1 MELSTEIFIGNFLLH
16 LVKENNMLVRN
27 RNPFNLIL
35 GCFLLYFLLGQ
46 GLSAK
51 QLTYPSLDE
60 KRITPILDEK
70 IMIPIPREKIII
82 PIIPIVCNK
91 TSSLAMTTASSFR
104 YCNIPGNPSS
114 SPIAQNHDVKEP
126 FVVIL
131 PSVPS
136 TTSYQLYRSIND
148 GAYLKVA
155 TLNTQKNS
163 VSQVINEI
171 SQVINVESKVS
182 YKYKACSLDGCSTGY
197 SPNRVINIGRLIDHL
212 PDLPEPVTPAPVPPI
227 LVSVPSS
234 PPEPS
239 LESIPSSATS
249 HYYGPIPGSGAV
261 SGGAATYN
269 IPIQLPPGRANM
281 TPSVSLN
288 YSSRSGSG
296 IAGVGWG
303 ISASGAISRC
313 PQTFAQDEQS
323 INVTYSASDDRLCLD
338 GQRLMHVAGTYGEAN
353 AVYRLEEDTF
363 VSVVQK
369 LGHINYSSTYFEVT
383 YANGNVSYYGKT
395 SNSQVR
401 PAGKNVAQ
409 SWMLSTAYDVS
420 KQNNIQY
427 EYTNFDEGE
436 TLLSTISYTGN
447 GDGFGDRKVVFNYES
462 REAIRSSYLGGGHI
476 SSSQRLSSIS
486 TRLANQLIR
495 RYTLSYDISST
506 SHRDILKSLTACSYK
521 SGRTPKCQ
529 LTTEFES
536 HLPNM
541 GWAAAGQA
549 KLVGSGVS
557 NASNKIVLKDVNGD
571 GVSEMLY
578 MTRNDEGYS
587 VDVRV
592 FNENTNEY
600 ESTYSNLNDYDT
612 QLYAGIDGDI
622 NNDGITDFLI
632 NHNGRMAYL
641 QFDSNYTLHLNV
653 LGNYFP
659 EYITNLTLA
668 GTQVIDI
675 NNDGYQ
681 DIIFTSSHNNGRS
694 EVAYFPNKGVDGVN
708 MQGNVGFDDIQTI
721 LVLKKRPAGVATQR
735 ASVFDVDGDGLQDI
749 VLTFNNANLSTQLS
763 IAFANKQASGS
774 LNYNEV
780 NASGLNL
787 PSNIHSTQFTWADMN
802 GDGLKDLLR
811 AREYGSGIYAWA
823 VSINKGDG
831 TFNTEYNTQNNTG
844 IHKQFTG
851 PSEVPHIPSYKVQAR
866 YGGLR
871 VADVDNDGM
880 DEILVAR
887 DTSDNYCIDM
897 AGGILD
903 NFGRYAGDLVLN
915 VCNDALHNYMHEN
928 EENSNQVIHE
938 YFGKYDFR
946 RFNWSL
952 IDFKIDNA
960 TTQLRERKVTHN
972 ALKAP
977 LISTALKGGTT
988 VSGLQ
993 LKDYNN
999 DGYLDSIFS
1008 TVSGHHSSISLT
1020 VGGYRTNNIN
1030 FYGRFSGSG
1039 PATGVYMQQ
1048 SLLAH
1053 DTRLQ
1058 DSIYEVNN
1066 NAGNIIR
1073 WEYAPM
1079 SRPSL
1084 INGRK
1089 FYTVPSDREK
1099 WYLEKDAARE
1109 HIYFTSSMPLV
1120 SSQFVSNSKNGFNET
1135 RYRYHEAIYNKRG
1148 RGFMGF
1154 HIIDVEERATSIET
1168 TTLFDQIF
1176 PKVSAVSSIVT
1187 RIDPNHVITTSSST
1201 SSANSKGKDEG
1212 VVIQTLKNQYEI
1224 NAAHQSEFSAHN
1236 LHHIYNHKTTKK
1248 QFAMSASASTNLI
1261 NNINTS
1267 INIPYDPAIEGT
1279 TALLS
1284 VLTSTV
1290 DPSSID
1296 EWGNVTASNTV
1307 KEDEYGIHTTDINSE
1322 YSSTSEWRNK
1332 PIYTTKTTSYTQK
1345 SNNEHAIINQAVNVN
1360 KESTVRYNSW
1370 DLNHKRKPTSISKFA
1385 GGYTTSACNNMGNNT
1400 CTTTT
1405 TQYNQYGLPTKIDVT
1420 GNAVVNSSMAM
1431 GVQTRQQLFTYSRG
1445 ETSYFSSPAND
1456 NDGYFLSEHTLF
1468 SGTNVNT
1475 TAIVSTSFTDPT
1487 NGLSVA
1493 QKDAND
1499 ILTLVQF
1506 DEFDRPIQRTVPGAP
1521 NIFMA
1526 YNLPDSDGP
1535 EHVYNLARAMVST
1548 QQANYPSTKRY
1559 FNNQQQVVREAMQGF
1574 NGQYNFTDT
1583 KYNLAGH
1590 TVAESTPYS
1599 QWGTTEPIW
1608 TRFSNIDGQG
1618 RVEQKTVPSVLMGN
1632 DLIITYTYQG
1642 TKTRID
1648 TSALSGHNLTMS
1660 RWYSTSGQLMSTE
1673 DANSGKTKYA
1683 YDSIGNPVVITD
1695 AKNNSIVA
1703 NYDDFGRKTWVND
1716 PNQGKTSFVYNAFG
1730 ELISE
1735 KDANNNTIHYQHD
1748 HLGRLINRTYPTGV
1762 ATFVWDTNKVGLLTQ
1777 ESVKTS
1783 GQVTHQKQYNY
1794 DQLSRLLKTTTTID
1808 SSSYTVTQAYN
1819 YLTGQVS
1826 GITYPA
1832 ESGVKLAFDYNSTG
1846 YLLREKDNSRD
1857 GNIYREITA
1866 QDAFGNIT
1874 ASKVANNNLTT
1885 QAIYSERTG
1894 QMLNIQAKRS
1904 DAIIHYWDYPSFDS
1918 YGNLL
1923 TQVNQ
1928 RQLGNASTITNET
1941 FTYDNLH
1948 RLTES
1953 KTSNSDFTAT
1963 IDYAFDVVGNLTKKS
1978 DYSVNN
1984 NNAYSYV
1991 NNTNKL
1997 ASVLLKNNTTATFGY
2012 DAKGNQTH
2020 RNNVR
2025 EVTYN
2030 AMNKPT
2036 NINRF
2041 GSSVN
2046 LYYGA
2051 DNARYK
2057 QVRTKSGI
2065 TTTTHYIDK
2074 LYEVETT
2081 NGVKKHT
2088 SYISDVAI
2096 LSSEEGLKF
2105 TFKDRLGSTTTISD
2119 QYGNNLTYR
2128 NFDPFGKPRQSNG
2141 NLSSTSSYG
2150 AVLGQYNDNT
2160 TRRGFTDHEHLD
2172 EVEFIHM
2179 NGRVYDYNL
2188 GRFLSVDPFV
2198 HEGSQG
2204 INPYSYIMN
2213 NPLSGTDPTGYAPE
2227 KEIEVEDVKTE
2238 RVATTGSRIK
2248 RDQVTQVSGT
2258 VTTSNGSRSFT
2269 ANFKNGSLSSVSTNK
2284 IGDPSETEKNIS
2296 TSGSGGI
2303 KYTGA
2308 KGTTLNEDS
2317 SMVEPNAKELQLV
2330 QNKAQEMWDKSQKT
2344 GYEYCAII
2352 CEDGNGYSMSKMV
2365 TNGLRFACD
2374 TGSLSCPATSNFVS
2388 DIHSH
2393 GKDEGVFQINQREA
2407 DFLGGVWK
2415 TGDWSRKPTLD
2426 VFSKED
2432 IRFNRDYKINGWLI
2446 PATKDNKLLWFNHE
2460 NRKDTHEEYDY

>member
-1 MELSTEIFIGNFLLH
+1 
-16 LVKENNMLVRN
+16 
-27 RNPFNLIL
+27 
-35 GCFLLYFLLGQ
+35 
-46 GLSAK
+46 
-51 QLTYPSLDE
+51 
-60 KRITPILDEK
+60 
-70 IMIPIPREKIII
+70 
-82 PIIPIVCNK
+82 
-91 TSSLAMTTASSFR
+91 
-104 YCNIPGNPSS
+104 
-114 SPIAQNHDVKEP
+114 
-126 FVVIL
+126 
-131 PSVPS
+131 
-136 TTSYQLYRSIND
+136 
-148 GAYLKVA
+148 
-155 TLNTQKNS
+155 
-163 VSQVINEI
+163 
-171 SQVINVESKVS
+171 
-182 YKYKACSLDGCSTGY
+182 
-197 SPNRVINIGRLIDHL
+197 
-212 PDLPEPVTPAPVPPI
+212 
-227 LVSVPSS
+227 
-234 PPEPS
+234 
-239 LESIPSSATS
+239 
-249 HYYGPIPGSGAV
+249 
-261 SGGAATYN
+261 
-269 IPIQLPPGRANM
+269 M

-303 ISASGAISRC
+303 LSASGAISRC

-323 INVTYSASDDRLCLD
+323 INVTYSSTDDRLCLD
-338 GQRLMHVAGTYGEAN
+338 GQRLMHVAGNYGEAN
-353 AVYRLEEDTF
+353 AVYRLEQDTF

-383 YANGNVSYYGKT
+383 HANGNVSYYGKT

-401 PAGKNVAQ
+401 PAGKNVTQ

-436 TLLSTISYTGN
+436 TLLTTISYTGN
-447 GDGFGDRKVVFNYES
+447 GDGFGDRKVVFNYEP

-476 SSSQRLSSIS
+476 SSSQRLYSIS
-486 TRLANQLIR
+486 TMHANDLIR
-495 RYTLSYDISST
+495 RYTLAYDISNT
-506 SHRDILKSLTACSYK
+506 SHRDILKSLTACGYK
-521 SGRTPKCQ
+521 NGTSPKCQ
-529 LTTEFES
+529 LTTDFES
-536 HLPNM
+536 HLPSM
-541 GWAAAGQA
+541 GWEAAGQA
-549 KLVGSGVS
+549 QLLGSDVS
-557 NASNKIVLKDVNGD
+557 NISNKIVLKDVNGD
-571 GVSEMLY
+571 GISEMLY
-578 MTRNDEGYS
+578 MTRNDGFYN
-587 VDVRV
+587 VDVRAL
-592 FNENTNEY
+592 NASTDRY
-600 ESTYSNLNDYDT
+600 ESTQSDLNDYDT

-632 NHNGRMAYL
+632 NHNGTLAYL
-641 QFDSNYTLHLNV
+641 QFDNNYVLHLNKLSRSLPAHV
-653 LGNYFP
+653 S
-659 EYITNLTLA
+659 NLTLA
-668 GTQVIDI
+668 GTQVIDVD
-675 NNDGYQ
+675 NDGYQ
-681 DIIFTSSHNNGRS
+681 DIIFTSSPNNGRS
-694 EVAYFPNKGVDGVN
+694 EVAYFPNKGMNGAN
-708 MQGNVGFDDIQTI
+708 MPGNVGFDAMQT
-721 LVLKKRPAGVATQR
+721 LHVLDKRPAGFITQK
-735 ASVFDVDGDGLQDI
+735 ASVFDVNGDGLQDI
-749 VLTFNNANLSTQLS
+749 VMTFNNANLSTKLS
-763 IAFANKQASGS
+763 IAFANKQANGR
-774 LNYNEV
+774 LYYNEV
-780 NASGLNL
+780 SASELNL

-811 AREYGSGIYAWA
+811 AREYGTGTYAWA

-831 TFNTEYNTQNNTG
+831 TFISEYNTQNDTG

-851 PSEVPHIPSYKVQAR
+851 RSEVPHIPSYKVQAT

-903 NFGRYAGDLVLN
+903 NFGRYTGDLVLE

-928 EENSNQVIHE
+928 KENTNQVIHE

-960 TTQLRERKVTHN
+960 TTLLRERKVTHN

-1020 VGGYRTNNIN
+1020 VGGYQTNNIE
-1030 FYGRFSGSG
+1030 FYGRFKSSA
-1039 PATGVYMQQ
+1039 PATGVFLQK

-1066 NAGNIIR
+1066 NAGNITR

-1089 FYTVPSDREK
+1089 FYTVPSDREN

-1120 SSQFVSNSKNGFNET
+1120 SSQFVSNSQNGLNET

-1154 HIIDVEERATSIET
+1154 HIIDVEDRATSVET
-1168 TTLFDQIF
+1168 TTSFDQIF
-1176 PKVSAVSSIVT
+1176 PKVSKVSSIVT
-1187 RIDPNHVITTSSST
+1187 RIGANHVITNASNTSA
-1201 SSANSKGKDEG
+1201 ANSKGKSEG
-1212 VVIQTLKNQYEI
+1212 VVIKTLKNQYEI
-1224 NAAHQSEFSAHN
+1224 NTAHQYEFGSHK
-1236 LHHIYNHKTTKK
+1236 LHHVYNHKTTKK
-1248 QFAMSASASTNLI
+1248 QFAISTSESTNLV
-1261 NNINTS
+1261 NNISTSVNT
-1267 INIPYDPAIEGT
+1267 PYDPAIEAT

-1284 VLTSTV
+1284 VQTYTV
-1290 DPSSID
+1290 NPANID
-1296 EWGNVTASNTV
+1296 EWGNVTDSNTV
-1307 KEDEYGIHTTDINSE
+1307 KEDEYGIHTTNVQSE
-1322 YSSTSEWRNK
+1322 YSSTSHWRNK
-1332 PIYTTKTTSYTQK
+1332 PIYTTNKTTYTQK
-1345 SNNEHAIINQAVNVN
+1345 SNNQHAIISDTVDVN
-1360 KESTVRYNSW
+1360 KESTVRYDSW
-1370 DLNHKRKPTSISKFA
+1370 DIDHKRKPTSISKF
-1385 GGYTTSACNNMGNNT
+1385 GGSYSTSACANMGNNT
-1400 CTTTT
+1400 CNTTA
-1405 TQYNQYGLPTKIDVT
+1405 TQYNQYGLPTKIEVK
-1420 GNAVVNSSMAM
+1420 GNAVVNSSMTM
-1431 GVQTRQQLFTYSRG
+1431 GTQTRKQLFTYSRG
-1445 ETSYFSSPAND
+1445 ETNNFSSPANHT
-1456 NDGYFLSEHTLF
+1456 DGYFLSKHTLF
-1468 SGTNVNT
+1468 AGENQNMIVNAT
-1475 TAIVSTSFTDPT
+1475 FTDPA

-1499 ILTLVQF
+1499 ILTLAQF
-1506 DEFDRPIQRTVPGAP
+1506 DEFNRPIQRTVPGAP
-1521 NIFMA
+1521 NIFIA
-1526 YNLPDSDGP
+1526 YNLPDNEAPNHGNN
-1535 EHVYNLARAMVST
+1535 VARTMVST
-1548 QQANYPSTKRY
+1548 HQANYPSTKSY
-1559 FNNQQQVVREAMQGF
+1559 FNNQQQALREAIQGF

-1583 KYNLAGH
+1583 QYNLAGH

-1599 QWGTTEPIW
+1599 PWQASQPVWTT
-1608 TRFSNIDGQG
+1608 FNNIDGQG
-1618 RVEQKTVPSVLMGN
+1618 RVKQKTMPSVLIGN

-1648 TSALSGHNLTMS
+1648 TSAFRGHNLSML
-1660 RWYSTSGQLMSTE
+1660 RWYNTSGQLMSTE

-1735 KDANNNTIHYQHD
+1735 KDANNKTIHYQHD

-1826 GITYPA
+1826 AITYPT

-1846 YLLREKDNSRD
+1846 HLLRERDHRKD
-1857 GNIYREITA
+1857 GIIYREITA

-1904 DAIIHYWDYPSFDS
+1904 DATIHYWDYPSFDS

-1953 KTSNSDFTAT
+1953 KTSNSDFTTT

-1991 NNTNKL
+1991 KNTNKL

-2160 TRRGFTDHEHLD
+2160 TRRGFTEHEHLD

-2188 GRFLSVDPFV
+2188 GRFLSVDPFIQ
-2198 HEGSQG
+2198 EPANSQS

-2213 NPLSGTDPTGYAPE
+2213 NPLSGTDPSGYCSTG
-2227 KEIEVEDVKTE
+2227 T
-2238 RVATTGSRIK
+2238 RIK
-2248 RDQVTQVSGT
+2248 GGSSSGCKIASGSPDISGNDKVNSAKVNTKTGQVTVNAT
-2258 VTTSNGSRSFT
+2258 NG
-2269 ANFKNGSLSSVSTNK
+2269 A
-2284 IGDPSETEKNIS
+2284 GDNYTLKYKTG
-2296 TSGSGGI
+2296 TSGSAADIGNLDSINKQGSQFGNNSGFN
-2303 KYTGA
+2303 KA
-2308 KGTTLNEDS
+2308 AENLNLSTYLTSGFSMPKLPRAEEDS
-2317 SMVEPNAKELQLV
+2317 FGGY
-2330 QNKAQEMWDKSQKT
+2330 MWNQVL
-2344 GYEYCAII
+2344 
-2352 CEDGNGYSMSKMV
+2352 DGNVRDQLFSIYDSFKNWKGAFIGISIGGSYGKGLAAGMSNTFAIG
-2365 TNGLRFACD
+2365 TNGEAVNVLTPEAGGQVPLKGGNGFIRIVVGLNNTVSDLSGRGTSLSGKYSKF
-2374 TGSLSCPATSNFVS
+2374 TGSVTLPETSVKYSYPGVS
-2388 DIHSH
+2388 GSSLTEQQYNSFPIVEFGY
-2393 GKDEGVFQINQREA
+2393 GKGGNGVSLTEGNGAQ
-2407 DFLGGVWK
+2407 VW
-2415 TGDWSRKPTLD
+2415 
-2426 VFSKED
+2426 
-2432 IRFNRDYKINGWLI
+2432 
-2446 PATKDNKLLWFNHE
+2446 
-2460 NRKDTHEEYDY
+2460 RKDLW